1 VKLKLADIQPSPFR
15 DTALNPYKPDA
26 LDRLKQSISETDLW
40 NNVLVRKNEVGE
52 YCLLYGHHRVLAA
65 KNLGIIE
72 SDFQVVDVD
81 DESALKMFVYEND
94 PAYGTNIEYVMECIQ
109 AVVKALADGKIPP
122 FKHDAK
128 TNKTALRYAPY
139 YTPGRKPEGCDSNL
153 LSHYTVLDIATF
165 LGRTISQSRGGALQ
179 AAREVIAAFQVL
191 AILEAGAEGWT
202 KEEIHKRYVADHTT
216 DHWATSRILQDVTI
230 KQRQVESQLAKLRKE
245 TAEHKKKAEDFKQQ
259 QLEAQ
264 NKQFEATQAAQQA
277 DEEFIEA
284 QEKKL
289 KEDADKAKTERD
301 QKKEEAAQHAKDAA
315 ARCKD
320 IQSEEEIIEIN
331 RKAEARLKKE
341 QEQRA
346 AQQWQDRV
354 KTFLGKL
361 NRLFTEDDP
370 LYAEGKSLRK
380 DARCTDEQRA
390 LFALAL
396 RDASNRFAQ
405 FSPQATSQ
413 SAKQDA
419 AMKELKAKAPT
430 KKGKK

>member
-1 VKLKLADIQPSPFR
+1 MKLKLADIKPSPFR
-15 DTALNPYKPDA
+15 DTTVNAYKADA
-26 LDRLKQSISETDLW
+26 LERLKQSITETDLW
-40 NNVLVRKNEVGE
+40 ENVLVRKNEDGE
-52 YCLLYGHHRVLAA
+52 YCLIYGHHRVQAA
-65 KNLGIIE
+65 KELGITE
-72 SDFQVVDVD
+72 ADFQVSDAD
-81 DESALKMFVYEND
+81 YTTALKMFVYEND

-139 YTPGRKPEGCDSNL
+139 YTPGRKPEGCVANL
-153 LSHYTVLDIATF
+153 ATHAYTLFNVAQF
-165 LGRTISQSRGGALQ
+165 LGRTRGAGERIAASQ
-179 AAREVIAAFQVL
+179 EVVAAFQVL

-202 KEEIHKRYVADHTT
+202 KEEIHKRYVADRTT

-264 NKQFEATQAAQQA
+264 DKQFKATQAAQEA
-277 DEEFIEA
+277 DEAFIEA

-289 KEDADKAKTERD
+289 KEDADKAKAERD

-320 IQSEEEIIEIN
+320 IQSEEEIIEIS

-370 LYAEGKSLRK
+370 LYAEGKNLRK
-380 DARCTDEQRA
+380 DARFTDEQRA

-419 AMKELKAKAPT
+419 AMKELKTKAPT